1 MLGLQHLYNAKGRA
15 VAELRQTGIILGLSP
30 KGVVCFFF
38 SILAESMK
46 AGAYCEA
53 ALTAMLSHV
62 CVLGLHWFVY
72 YTV

>member
-1 MLGLQHLYNAKGRA
+1 
-15 VAELRQTGIILGLSP
+15 
-30 KGVVCFFF
+30 
-38 SILAESMK
+38 MK